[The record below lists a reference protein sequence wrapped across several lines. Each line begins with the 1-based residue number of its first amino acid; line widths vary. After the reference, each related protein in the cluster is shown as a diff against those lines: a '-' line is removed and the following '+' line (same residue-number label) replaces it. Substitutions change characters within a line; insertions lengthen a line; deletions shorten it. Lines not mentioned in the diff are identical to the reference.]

1 MDTRA
6 VKAAAAAPKRAH
18 SETANLGNS
27 VKAGHEKDVQM
38 ILTCSCAV
46 HRPTPIPTGS
56 DATRRVVVTMRL
68 IQRMLARLSGS
79 PRRRSRVLPDR

>member
-18 SETANLGNS
+18 SQTANLGNS
-27 VKAGHEKDVQM
+27 AKAGQEKDVQM

-46 HRPTPIPTGS
+46 HRPTPIPTGT
-56 DATRRVVVTMRL
+56 DAIRRVFVTMRL
-68 IQRMLARLSGS
+68 TQRMLARLSGS
-79 PRRRSRVLPDR
+79 PTRRSTALPDR